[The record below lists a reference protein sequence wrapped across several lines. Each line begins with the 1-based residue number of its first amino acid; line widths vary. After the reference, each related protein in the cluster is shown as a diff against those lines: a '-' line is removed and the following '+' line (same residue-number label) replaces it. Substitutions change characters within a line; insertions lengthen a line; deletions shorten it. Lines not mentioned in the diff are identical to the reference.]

1 MKLPELKNRLK
12 NKYVVKVVAGVLTI
26 ALVGGC
32 VGTYTVKAEK
42 NDTVVSEE
50 GAETTEAE
58 EVSEDDSLEDELLG
72 KVSVSKKDMD
82 KEETVYFITD
92 ASGNV
97 DKTIVSDHLYNRD
110 GKDTIEDVSS
120 LSDIENV
127 KGDEEFSQDG
137 DKLQWKADGNDIYY
151 QGTTNAEAPVSQ
163 KVTYY
168 LDGKEISPEDLAG
181 KSGKVTIHFD
191 YTNNTSYTETVNGEK
206 VTVSVPFAA
215 ITGLV
220 LDDSF
225 SNIEVTNG
233 DVKENNGSSIVL
245 GYALPGLSDSLDV
258 EDSDFADGVTIPD
271 YFEVTA
277 DVEDFSLSTA
287 MTFVVNAAN
296 YVGVEGASLDSVDD
310 LLDELSDA
318 TEQLQDGSAEL
329 ADGADT
335 LADGAKTLKDGMS
348 TLKTGLA
355 SYTDGANQIN
365 TGLNTLNSSVPSLTS
380 GIATLNSSAKSLSDG
395 VALLN
400 STVSA
405 QFTDSEKQA
414 LVAQVDG
421 TIASQ
426 KSAVEAQAADTVNSQ
441 AEGIKSQVSASVD
454 TQADT
459 IKSQVSASV
468 DAQAD
473 TIKSQVASSVDAQ
486 ADTIKSQVSASVD
499 AQADTIKSQVTGA
512 VESTFNAGLTS
523 EIAGTAA
530 STLKANTQLI
540 TVLTNGVTPMVQ
552 AGFTQEVANAVKA
565 ANLPFTVT
573 DYSSAVVAFDTMK
586 GQQGAAEAYVQT
598 LISQNVDQ
606 IIADL
611 SGSVADTAKTVSE
624 QVAASTAVETSKTV
638 AGNAAV
644 EASKTVAAEA
654 AVTTAKSVAGEAAVT
669 ASKSVAGEAAVT
681 AAGQAAAT
689 AAYTGAVSGAEQ
701 AAVSAAEQTKSTV
714 AVSINATQ
722 ANGYSLVTGM
732 QALAAGTQ
740 TLADSAPALTS
751 GITQLVNGSNTL
763 VSNNKTLLD
772 GANQLADGTVQL
784 SDGANTLAEGSHTL
798 ADGIVEFN
806 EKGINKI
813 LDTYNGDIEPLA
825 NKLQATLDAG
835 ADYQSYAGIAD
846 GANGSVKFVYKLASI
861 KTADAE

>member
-127 KGDEEFSQDG
+127 KGDEEFTQDG

-168 LDGKEISPEDLAG
+168 LDGKEISPEELAG

-191 YTNNTSYTETVNGEK
+191 YTNNTSCTETVNGEK

-233 DVKENNGSSIVL
+233 DVKENNGSNIVL

-258 EDSDFADGVTIPD
+258 EDSDFTDDVTIPD

-296 YVGVEGASLDSVDD
+296 YVGVDGASLDSVDD

-426 KSAVEAQAADTVNSQ
+426 KSAIEAQAADTVNSQ
-441 AEGIKSQVSASVD
+441 AESIKSQVAANVD
-454 TQADT
+454 TQAET
-459 IKSQVSASV
+459 IKSQVSSSV
-468 DAQAD
+468 DAQAEE
-473 TIKSQVASSVDAQ
+473 IKSQVASNVGSTFDSGLSVKITGDAAAKLNEYADLINVLKAGVEPSVKEGFRQKMAALAQ
-486 ADTIKSQVSASVD
+486 AKGIQGTIATYDDAADFYNQYVSPSAGGATADQVIAQSVQEQVDEIVASL
-499 AQADTIKSQVTGA
+499 A
-512 VESTFNAGLTS
+512 
-523 EIAGTAA
+523 
-530 STLKANTQLI
+530 
-540 TVLTNGVTPMVQ
+540 
-552 AGFTQEVANAVKA
+552 
-565 ANLPFTVT
+565 
-573 DYSSAVVAFDTMK
+573 
-586 GQQGAAEAYVQT
+586 
-598 LISQNVDQ
+598 
-606 IIADL
+606 
-611 SGSVADTAKTVSE
+611 GSVAETAKTVSQ
-624 QVAASTAVETSKTV
+624 QVA
-638 AGNAAV
+638 G
-644 EASKTVAAEA
+644 EA
-654 AVTTAKSVAGEAAVT
+654 AVIAAKSVAGEAAVT

-714 AVSINATQ
+714 ASSINATQ

-740 TLADSAPALTS
+740 TLANSAPALTS

-813 LDTYNGDIEPLA
+813 LDAYNGDIEPLA

>member
-42 NDTVVSEE
+42 NNTVVSEE

-127 KGDEEFSQDG
+127 KGDEEFTQDG

-168 LDGKEISPEDLAG
+168 LDGKEISPEELAG

-191 YTNNTSYTETVNGEK
+191 YTNNTSCTETVNGEK

-233 DVKENNGSSIVL
+233 DVKENNGSNIVL

-258 EDSDFADGVTIPD
+258 EDSDFTDDVTIPD

-296 YVGVEGASLDSVDD
+296 YVGVDGASLDSVDD

-405 QFTDSEKQA
+405 KFTDSERQA

-426 KSAVEAQAADTVNSQ
+426 KSAIEAQAADTVNSQ
-441 AEGIKSQVSASVD
+441 AESIKSQVAANVD
-454 TQADT
+454 AQAET
-459 IKSQVSASV
+459 IKSQVASSV
-468 DAQAD
+468 NAQAD
-473 TIKSQVASSVDAQ
+473 TIKSQVASNVGSTFDNGLSAKITVDATTELQ
-486 ADTIKSQVSASVD
+486 SKQKLIAVLKAGVEPSVKD
-499 AQADTIKSQVTGA
+499 GFRQQMVALAQAKGIPVTIATYDDAADFYNQYVSPSAGGATADQV
-512 VESTFNAGLTS
+512 
-523 EIAGTAA
+523 IAQSVQEQVDGIVA
-530 STLKANTQLI
+530 SLA
-540 TVLTNGVTPMVQ
+540 
-552 AGFTQEVANAVKA
+552 
-565 ANLPFTVT
+565 
-573 DYSSAVVAFDTMK
+573 
-586 GQQGAAEAYVQT
+586 
-598 LISQNVDQ
+598 
-606 IIADL
+606 
-611 SGSVADTAKTVSE
+611 GSVAETAQTVS
-624 QVAASTAVETSKTV
+624 QQ
-638 AGNAAV
+638 
-644 EASKTVAAEA
+644 VAAEA
-654 AVTTAKSVAGEAAVT
+654 AVTAAKSVAGEAAVT

-714 AVSINATQ
+714 ASSINATQ

-813 LDTYNGDIEPLA
+813 LDAYNGDIEPLA

>member
-258 EDSDFADGVTIPD
+258 EDSDFTDDVTIPD

-365 TGLNTLNSSVPSLTS
+365 TGLNTLNASVPSLTS

-405 QFTDSEKQA
+405 KFTDSEKQA

-426 KSAVEAQAADTVNSQ
+426 KSAIEAQAAAT
-441 AEGIKSQVSASVD
+441 
-454 TQADT
+454 
-459 IKSQVSASV
+459 V
-468 DAQAD
+468 DAQKEQIQAQAAAVVESQKDQIQTAAVGIVASQESDIKSRAKTAVDNEFAGEKGAAVRSGAQTQLAQIKPVIESGVKAQFVDNVASKMVGTAYEGKVTSYSIAASIYDSQNGSGAAD
-473 TIKSQVASSVDAQ
+473 TFVNTQI
-486 ADTIKSQVSASVD
+486 DTIMTSLEDGVVSA
-499 AQADTIKSQVTGA
+499 AQQAAETAAQEAAYTA
-512 VESTFNAGLTS
+512 ATET
-523 EIAGTAA
+523 AGTAA
-530 STLKANTQLI
+530 YMGAS
-540 TVLTNGVTPMVQ
+540 Q
-552 AGFTQEVANAVKA
+552 AAGTA
-565 ANLPFTVT
+565 AYL
-573 DYSSAVVAFDTMK
+573 
-586 GQQGAAEAYVQT
+586 GA
-598 LISQNVDQ
+598 S
-606 IIADL
+606 
-611 SGSVADTAKTVSE
+611 
-624 QVAASTAVETSKTV
+624 
-638 AGNAAV
+638 
-644 EASKTVAAEA
+644 EA
-654 AVTTAKSVAGEAAVT
+654 AK
-669 ASKSVAGEAAVT
+669 
-681 AAGQAAAT
+681 T

-714 AVSINATQ
+714 ASSINATQ

-784 SDGANTLAEGSHTL
+784 SDGASTLAEGSHTL

-813 LDTYNGDIEPLA
+813 LDAYNGDIEPLA

>member
-110 GKDTIEDVSS
+110 GKDTIEDISS

-127 KGDEEFSQDG
+127 KGDEEFTQDG

-168 LDGKEISPEDLAG
+168 LDGKEISPEELAG

-405 QFTDSEKQA
+405 KFTDSEKQA

-426 KSAVEAQAADTVNSQ
+426 KSAIEAQAANTVNSQ
-441 AEGIKSQVSASVD
+441 ADGIKSQVA
-454 TQADT
+454 
-459 IKSQVSASV
+459 ASV
-468 DAQAD
+468 DAQAE

-486 ADTIKSQVSASVD
+486 AEGIKSQVASNV
-499 AQADTIKSQVTGA
+499 G
-512 VESTFNAGLTS
+512 STFDNGLS
-523 EIAGTAA
+523 AKIAGDATTALQSKQELIA
-530 STLKANTQLI
+530 VLKAGVEPGVKEGFRQNMSALSQS
-540 TVLTNGVTPMVQ
+540 NGYGSIDTYEAAVV
-552 AGFTQEVANAVKA
+552 FYNNAVSPTSGK
-565 ANLPFTVT
+565 
-573 DYSSAVVAFDTMK
+573 SADDVIAENIQKQVDGIVASL
-586 GQQGAAEAYVQT
+586 A
-598 LISQNVDQ
+598 
-606 IIADL
+606 
-611 SGSVADTAKTVSE
+611 GSVAETAQTVS
-624 QVAASTAVETSKTV
+624 QQ
-638 AGNAAV
+638 
-644 EASKTVAAEA
+644 VAAEA

-714 AVSINATQ
+714 ASSINATQ

-813 LDTYNGDIEPLA
+813 LDAYNGDIEPLA

>member
-233 DVKENNGSSIVL
+233 EVKENNGSSIVL

-365 TGLNTLNSSVPSLTS
+365 TGLNTLNASVPSLTS

-405 QFTDSEKQA
+405 KFTDSEKQA

-426 KSAVEAQAADTVNSQ
+426 KSAIEAQAAAT
-441 AEGIKSQVSASVD
+441 
-454 TQADT
+454 
-459 IKSQVSASV
+459 V
-468 DAQAD
+468 DAQKEQIQAQAAAVVESQKDQIQTAAVGIVASQESDIKSRAKTAVDNEFAGEKGAAVRSGAQTQLAQIKPVIESGVKAQFVDNVASKMVGTAYEGKVTSYSIAASIYDSQNGSGAAD
-473 TIKSQVASSVDAQ
+473 TFVNTQI
-486 ADTIKSQVSASVD
+486 DTIMTSLEDGVVSA
-499 AQADTIKSQVTGA
+499 AQQAAETAAQEAAYTA
-512 VESTFNAGLTS
+512 ATET
-523 EIAGTAA
+523 AGTAA
-530 STLKANTQLI
+530 YMGAS
-540 TVLTNGVTPMVQ
+540 Q
-552 AGFTQEVANAVKA
+552 AAGTA
-565 ANLPFTVT
+565 AYL
-573 DYSSAVVAFDTMK
+573 
-586 GQQGAAEAYVQT
+586 GA
-598 LISQNVDQ
+598 S
-606 IIADL
+606 
-611 SGSVADTAKTVSE
+611 
-624 QVAASTAVETSKTV
+624 
-638 AGNAAV
+638 
-644 EASKTVAAEA
+644 EA
-654 AVTTAKSVAGEAAVT
+654 AK
-669 ASKSVAGEAAVT
+669 
-681 AAGQAAAT
+681 T

-714 AVSINATQ
+714 ASSINATQ

-763 VSNNKTLLD
+763 VSNNKTLLN

-784 SDGANTLAEGSHTL
+784 SDGADALAEGSHTL

>member
-82 KEETVYFITD
+82 KEETVYFIAD

-365 TGLNTLNSSVPSLTS
+365 TGLNTLNASVPSLTS

-405 QFTDSEKQA
+405 KFTDSEKQA

-426 KSAVEAQAADTVNSQ
+426 KSAIEAQAAAT
-441 AEGIKSQVSASVD
+441 
-454 TQADT
+454 
-459 IKSQVSASV
+459 V
-468 DAQAD
+468 DAQKEQIQAQAAAVVESQKDQIQTAAVGIVASQESDIKSRAKTAVDNEFAGEKGAAVRSGAQTQLAQIKPVIESGVKAQFVDNVASKMVGTAYEGKVTSYSIAASIYDSQNGSGAAD
-473 TIKSQVASSVDAQ
+473 TFVNTQI
-486 ADTIKSQVSASVD
+486 DTIMTSLEDGVVSA
-499 AQADTIKSQVTGA
+499 AQQAAETAAQEAAYTA
-512 VESTFNAGLTS
+512 ATET
-523 EIAGTAA
+523 AGTAA
-530 STLKANTQLI
+530 YMGAS
-540 TVLTNGVTPMVQ
+540 Q
-552 AGFTQEVANAVKA
+552 AAGTA
-565 ANLPFTVT
+565 AYL
-573 DYSSAVVAFDTMK
+573 
-586 GQQGAAEAYVQT
+586 GA
-598 LISQNVDQ
+598 S
-606 IIADL
+606 
-611 SGSVADTAKTVSE
+611 
-624 QVAASTAVETSKTV
+624 
-638 AGNAAV
+638 
-644 EASKTVAAEA
+644 EA
-654 AVTTAKSVAGEAAVT
+654 AK
-669 ASKSVAGEAAVT
+669 
-681 AAGQAAAT
+681 T

-714 AVSINATQ
+714 ASSINATQ

>member
-127 KGDEEFSQDG
+127 KGDEEFTQDG

-168 LDGKEISPEDLAG
+168 LDGKEISPEELAG

-191 YTNNTSYTETVNGEK
+191 YTNNTSCTETVNGEK

-233 DVKENNGSSIVL
+233 DVKENNGSNIVL

-258 EDSDFADGVTIPD
+258 EDSDFTDDVTIPD

-296 YVGVEGASLDSVDD
+296 YVGVDGVSLDSVDD

-355 SYTDGANQIN
+355 SYTDGASQIN

-405 QFTDSEKQA
+405 KFTDSERQA

-421 TIASQ
+421 TITSQ
-426 KSAVEAQAADTVNSQ
+426 KSAIEAQAADTVNSQ
-441 AEGIKSQVSASVD
+441 AESIKSQVAANVD
-454 TQADT
+454 AQAET
-459 IKSQVSASV
+459 IKSQVASSV
-468 DAQAD
+468 NAQAD
-473 TIKSQVASSVDAQ
+473 TIKSQVASNVGSTFDSGLSAKITVDATTSLQ
-486 ADTIKSQVSASVD
+486 SKQELIAVLKAGVEPGVKEGFRQQMVAL
-499 AQADTIKSQVTGA
+499 AQAKGIQVTIATYDDAADFYNQYVSPSAGGA
-512 VESTFNAGLTS
+512 TANQV
-523 EIAGTAA
+523 IAQSVQEQVDGIVA
-530 STLKANTQLI
+530 SLA
-540 TVLTNGVTPMVQ
+540 
-552 AGFTQEVANAVKA
+552 
-565 ANLPFTVT
+565 
-573 DYSSAVVAFDTMK
+573 
-586 GQQGAAEAYVQT
+586 
-598 LISQNVDQ
+598 
-606 IIADL
+606 
-611 SGSVADTAKTVSE
+611 GSVAETAQTVS
-624 QVAASTAVETSKTV
+624 QQ
-638 AGNAAV
+638 
-644 EASKTVAAEA
+644 VAAEA
-654 AVTTAKSVAGEAAVT
+654 AVTAAKSVAGEAAVA

-714 AVSINATQ
+714 ASSINATQ

-806 EKGINKI
+806 EQGINKI
-813 LDTYNGDIEPLA
+813 LDAYNGDIEPLA

>member
-127 KGDEEFSQDG
+127 KGDEEFTQDG

-168 LDGKEISPEDLAG
+168 LDGKEISPEELAG

-191 YTNNTSYTETVNGEK
+191 YTNNTSCTETVNGEK

-233 DVKENNGSSIVL
+233 DVKENNGSNIVL

-258 EDSDFADGVTIPD
+258 EDSDFTDDVTIPD

-296 YVGVEGASLDSVDD
+296 YVGVDGASLDSVDD

-426 KSAVEAQAADTVNSQ
+426 KSAIEAQAADTVNSQ
-441 AEGIKSQVSASVD
+441 AESIKSQVAANVD
-454 TQADT
+454 AQAET
-459 IKSQVSASV
+459 IKSQVAASV
-468 DAQAD
+468 NAQAD
-473 TIKSQVASSVDAQ
+473 TIKSQVASNV
-486 ADTIKSQVSASVD
+486 
-499 AQADTIKSQVTGA
+499 G
-512 VESTFNAGLTS
+512 STFDSGLSTKITGDATTALQSKQELIAVLKAGVEPGVKEGFRQNMSALAQS
-523 EIAGTAA
+523 YGAA
-530 STLKANTQLI
+530 SIDTYEAAVVFYN
-540 TVLTNGVTPMVQ
+540 
-552 AGFTQEVANAVKA
+552 NAVSPTSGKSA
-565 ANLPFTVT
+565 ADVITENIQEQV
-573 DYSSAVVAFDTMK
+573 DEIVASL
-586 GQQGAAEAYVQT
+586 A
-598 LISQNVDQ
+598 
-606 IIADL
+606 
-611 SGSVADTAKTVSE
+611 GSVAETAKTVS
-624 QVAASTAVETSKTV
+624 QQ
-638 AGNAAV
+638 
-644 EASKTVAAEA
+644 VAAEA
-654 AVTTAKSVAGEAAVT
+654 AVTAAKSVAGEAAVT

-714 AVSINATQ
+714 ASSINATQ

-784 SDGANTLAEGSHTL
+784 SDGASTLAEGSHTL

-806 EKGINKI
+806 EQGINKI
-813 LDTYNGDIEPLA
+813 LDAYNGDIEPLA

>member
-127 KGDEEFSQDG
+127 KGDEEFTQDG

-168 LDGKEISPEDLAG
+168 LDGKEISPEELAG

-191 YTNNTSYTETVNGEK
+191 YTNNTSCTETVNGEK

-233 DVKENNGSSIVL
+233 DVKENNGSNIVL

-258 EDSDFADGVTIPD
+258 EDSDFTDDVTIPD

-296 YVGVEGASLDSVDD
+296 YVGVDGASLDSVDD

-335 LADGAKTLKDGMS
+335 LADGAKILKDGMS

-405 QFTDSEKQA
+405 KFTDSEKQA

-426 KSAVEAQAADTVNSQ
+426 KSAIEAQAADTVNSQ
-441 AEGIKSQVSASVD
+441 AEGIKSQVAANVD
-454 TQADT
+454 AQAET
-459 IKSQVSASV
+459 IKSQVAASV
-468 DAQAD
+468 NAQAD
-473 TIKSQVASSVDAQ
+473 TIKSQVASNVGSTFDSGLSTKITGDATTALQSKQELIAVLKAGVEPSVKDGFRQQMVALAQ
-486 ADTIKSQVSASVD
+486 AKGIPVTIATYDD
-499 AQADTIKSQVTGA
+499 A
-512 VESTFNAGLTS
+512 
-523 EIAGTAA
+523 
-530 STLKANTQLI
+530 
-540 TVLTNGVTPMVQ
+540 
-552 AGFTQEVANAVKA
+552 AGFYNQYVSPSAGGATADQVIAQSVQEQVDRIVAS
-565 ANLPFTVT
+565 L
-573 DYSSAVVAFDTMK
+573 
-586 GQQGAAEAYVQT
+586 AE
-598 LISQNVDQ
+598 
-606 IIADL
+606 
-611 SGSVADTAKTVSE
+611 SVAETAQTVS
-624 QVAASTAVETSKTV
+624 QQ
-638 AGNAAV
+638 
-644 EASKTVAAEA
+644 VAAEA
-654 AVTTAKSVAGEAAVT
+654 AVTAAKSVAGEAAVT

-714 AVSINATQ
+714 ASSINATQ

-806 EKGINKI
+806 EQGINKI
-813 LDTYNGDIEPLA
+813 LDAYNGDIEPLA

>member
-127 KGDEEFSQDG
+127 KGDEEFTQDG

-163 KVTYY
+163 EVTYY
-168 LDGKEISPEDLAG
+168 LDGKEISPEELAG

-191 YTNNTSYTETVNGEK
+191 YTNNTSCTETVNGEK

-233 DVKENNGSSIVL
+233 DVKENNGSNIVL

-258 EDSDFADGVTIPD
+258 EDSDFTDDVTIPD

-405 QFTDSEKQA
+405 KFTDSERQA

-426 KSAVEAQAADTVNSQ
+426 KSAIEAQAADTVNSQ
-441 AEGIKSQVSASVD
+441 AESIKSQVAANVD
-454 TQADT
+454 AQAET
-459 IKSQVSASV
+459 IKSQVASSV
-468 DAQAD
+468 NAQAD
-473 TIKSQVASSVDAQ
+473 TIKSQVASNVGSTFDSGLSAKITGDATTALQSKQELIAVLKAGVEPGVKEGFRQQMVALAQ
-486 ADTIKSQVSASVD
+486 AKGI
-499 AQADTIKSQVTGA
+499 QVTIATYDDAADFYNQYVSPSAGGA
-512 VESTFNAGLTS
+512 TANQV
-523 EIAGTAA
+523 IAQSVQEQVDGIVA
-530 STLKANTQLI
+530 SLA
-540 TVLTNGVTPMVQ
+540 
-552 AGFTQEVANAVKA
+552 
-565 ANLPFTVT
+565 
-573 DYSSAVVAFDTMK
+573 
-586 GQQGAAEAYVQT
+586 
-598 LISQNVDQ
+598 
-606 IIADL
+606 
-611 SGSVADTAKTVSE
+611 GSVAETAKTVS
-624 QVAASTAVETSKTV
+624 QQ
-638 AGNAAV
+638 
-644 EASKTVAAEA
+644 VAAEA
-654 AVTTAKSVAGEAAVT
+654 AVTAAKSVAGEAAVT

-714 AVSINATQ
+714 ASSINATQ

-806 EKGINKI
+806 EQGINKI
-813 LDTYNGDIEPLA
+813 LDAYNGDIEPLA

>member
-127 KGDEEFSQDG
+127 KGDEEFTQDG

-168 LDGKEISPEDLAG
+168 LDGKEISPEELAG

-191 YTNNTSYTETVNGEK
+191 YTNNTSCTETVNGEK

-233 DVKENNGSSIVL
+233 DVKENNGSNIVL

-258 EDSDFADGVTIPD
+258 EDSDFTDDVTIPD

-296 YVGVEGASLDSVDD
+296 YVGVDGASLDSVDD

-405 QFTDSEKQA
+405 KFTDSERQA

-426 KSAVEAQAADTVNSQ
+426 KSAIEAQAADTVNSQ
-441 AEGIKSQVSASVD
+441 AEGIKSQVAANVD
-454 TQADT
+454 AQAET
-459 IKSQVSASV
+459 IKSQVAASV
-468 DAQAD
+468 NAQAD
-473 TIKSQVASSVDAQ
+473 TIKSQVASNVGSTFDSGLSTKITGDATTALQSKQELIAVLKAGVEPGVKEGFRQQMVALAQ
-486 ADTIKSQVSASVD
+486 AKGI
-499 AQADTIKSQVTGA
+499 QVTIATYDDAADFYNQYVSPSAGGA
-512 VESTFNAGLTS
+512 TANQV
-523 EIAGTAA
+523 IAQSVQEQVDGIVA
-530 STLKANTQLI
+530 SLA
-540 TVLTNGVTPMVQ
+540 
-552 AGFTQEVANAVKA
+552 
-565 ANLPFTVT
+565 
-573 DYSSAVVAFDTMK
+573 
-586 GQQGAAEAYVQT
+586 
-598 LISQNVDQ
+598 
-606 IIADL
+606 
-611 SGSVADTAKTVSE
+611 GSVAETAKTVS
-624 QVAASTAVETSKTV
+624 QQ
-638 AGNAAV
+638 
-644 EASKTVAAEA
+644 VAAEA
-654 AVTTAKSVAGEAAVT
+654 AVTAAKSVAGEAAVT

-714 AVSINATQ
+714 ASSINATQ

-806 EKGINKI
+806 EQGINKI
-813 LDTYNGDIEPLA
+813 LDAYNGDIEPLA

>member
-1 MKLPELKNRLK
+1 MKLPELRNRLK

-110 GKDTIEDVSS
+110 CKDTIEDVSS

-233 DVKENNGSSIVL
+233 DVKENNGSNIVL

-258 EDSDFADGVTIPD
+258 EDSDFTDDVTIPD

-296 YVGVEGASLDSVDD
+296 YVGVDGASLDSVDD

-365 TGLNTLNSSVPSLTS
+365 TGLNTLNASVPSLTS

-405 QFTDSEKQA
+405 KFTDSEKQA

-426 KSAVEAQAADTVNSQ
+426 KSAIEAQAANTVNSQ
-441 AEGIKSQVSASVD
+441 ADGIKRQVAASVD
-454 TQADT
+454 AQAET
-459 IKSQVSASV
+459 IKSQVAASV
-468 DAQAD
+468 NAQAD
-473 TIKSQVASSVDAQ
+473 TIKSQVASNVGSTFDSGLSAKITVDATTALQ
-486 ADTIKSQVSASVD
+486 SKQELIAVLKAGVEPSVKEGFRQKMAAL
-499 AQADTIKSQVTGA
+499 AQAKGIQVT
-512 VESTFNAGLTS
+512 
-523 EIAGTAA
+523 IATYDDA
-530 STLKANTQLI
+530 
-540 TVLTNGVTPMVQ
+540 
-552 AGFTQEVANAVKA
+552 AGFYDQYVSPSAGGATADQVIAQSVQEQVDGIVASLA
-565 ANLPFTVT
+565 
-573 DYSSAVVAFDTMK
+573 
-586 GQQGAAEAYVQT
+586 
-598 LISQNVDQ
+598 
-606 IIADL
+606 
-611 SGSVADTAKTVSE
+611 GSVAETAQTVS
-624 QVAASTAVETSKTV
+624 QQ
-638 AGNAAV
+638 
-644 EASKTVAAEA
+644 VAAEA
-654 AVTTAKSVAGEAAVT
+654 AVKAAKSVAGEAAVT

-714 AVSINATQ
+714 ASSINATQ

-772 GANQLADGTVQL
+772 GATQLADGTVQL
-784 SDGANTLAEGSHTL
+784 SDGANTLADGSHTL

-806 EKGINKI
+806 EQGINKI
-813 LDTYNGDIEPLA
+813 LDAYNGDIEPLA

>member
-329 ADGADT
+329 AGGADT

-405 QFTDSEKQA
+405 KFTDSEKQA

-426 KSAVEAQAADTVNSQ
+426 KSAIEAQAAAT
-441 AEGIKSQVSASVD
+441 
-454 TQADT
+454 
-459 IKSQVSASV
+459 V
-468 DAQAD
+468 DAQKEQIQAQATAVVESQKDQIQTAAVGIVASQESDIKSRAKTAVDNEFAGEKGAYVRSGAQSELSQVKPVIESGVKAQFVQNIASKVAEIPTLSAMFSTVTDYDTAKNIYDNYLVNQSGAAD
-473 TIKSQVASSVDAQ
+473 TFVETQI
-486 ADTIKSQVSASVD
+486 DTIMTSLEDGVVSA
-499 AQADTIKSQVTGA
+499 AQQAAETAAQEAAYTA
-512 VESTFNAGLTS
+512 ATET
-523 EIAGTAA
+523 AGTAA
-530 STLKANTQLI
+530 YMGAS
-540 TVLTNGVTPMVQ
+540 Q
-552 AGFTQEVANAVKA
+552 AAGTA
-565 ANLPFTVT
+565 AYL
-573 DYSSAVVAFDTMK
+573 
-586 GQQGAAEAYVQT
+586 GA
-598 LISQNVDQ
+598 S
-606 IIADL
+606 
-611 SGSVADTAKTVSE
+611 
-624 QVAASTAVETSKTV
+624 
-638 AGNAAV
+638 
-644 EASKTVAAEA
+644 EA
-654 AVTTAKSVAGEAAVT
+654 AK
-669 ASKSVAGEAAVT
+669 
-681 AAGQAAAT
+681 T

-701 AAVSAAEQTKSTV
+701 VAVSAAEQTKSTV
-714 AVSINATQ
+714 ASSINATQ

>member
-365 TGLNTLNSSVPSLTS
+365 TGLNTLNASVPSLTS

-405 QFTDSEKQA
+405 KFTDSEKQA

-426 KSAVEAQAADTVNSQ
+426 KSAIEAQAANTVNSQ
-441 AEGIKSQVSASVD
+441 AEGIKSQVA
-454 TQADT
+454 
-459 IKSQVSASV
+459 ASV
-468 DAQAD
+468 DAQAE
-473 TIKSQVASSVDAQ
+473 TIKSQVA
-486 ADTIKSQVSASVD
+486 ASVD
-499 AQADTIKSQVTGA
+499 AQAEGIKSQVASNVG
-512 VESTFNAGLTS
+512 STFDSGLSAKITGDATTALQS
-523 EIAGTAA
+523 KQELIAV
-530 STLKANTQLI
+530 LKAGVEPGVKEGFRQNMSALSQS
-540 TVLTNGVTPMVQ
+540 NGYGSIDTYEAAVV
-552 AGFTQEVANAVKA
+552 FYNNAVSPTSGK
-565 ANLPFTVT
+565 
-573 DYSSAVVAFDTMK
+573 SADDVIAENIQKQVDGIVASL
-586 GQQGAAEAYVQT
+586 A
-598 LISQNVDQ
+598 
-606 IIADL
+606 
-611 SGSVADTAKTVSE
+611 GSVAETAQTVS
-624 QVAASTAVETSKTV
+624 QQ
-638 AGNAAV
+638 
-644 EASKTVAAEA
+644 VAAEA

-714 AVSINATQ
+714 ASSINATQ

>member
-151 QGTTNAEAPVSQ
+151 QGTTNVEAPVSQ

-365 TGLNTLNSSVPSLTS
+365 TGLNTLNASVPSLTS

-405 QFTDSEKQA
+405 KFTDSEKQA

-426 KSAVEAQAADTVNSQ
+426 KSAIEAQAAAT
-441 AEGIKSQVSASVD
+441 
-454 TQADT
+454 
-459 IKSQVSASV
+459 V
-468 DAQAD
+468 DAQKEQIQAQAAAVVESQKDQIQTAAVGIVASQESDIKSRAKTAVDNEFAGEKGAAVRSGAQTQLAQIKPVIESGVKAQFVDNVASKMVGTAYEGKVTSYSIAASIYDSQNGSGAAD
-473 TIKSQVASSVDAQ
+473 TFVETQIA
-486 ADTIKSQVSASVD
+486 TIMTSLEDGVVSA
-499 AQADTIKSQVTGA
+499 AQQAAETAAQEAAYTA
-512 VESTFNAGLTS
+512 ATET
-523 EIAGTAA
+523 AGTAA
-530 STLKANTQLI
+530 YMGAS
-540 TVLTNGVTPMVQ
+540 Q
-552 AGFTQEVANAVKA
+552 AAGTA
-565 ANLPFTVT
+565 AYL
-573 DYSSAVVAFDTMK
+573 
-586 GQQGAAEAYVQT
+586 GA
-598 LISQNVDQ
+598 S
-606 IIADL
+606 
-611 SGSVADTAKTVSE
+611 
-624 QVAASTAVETSKTV
+624 
-638 AGNAAV
+638 
-644 EASKTVAAEA
+644 EA
-654 AVTTAKSVAGEAAVT
+654 AK
-669 ASKSVAGEAAVT
+669 
-681 AAGQAAAT
+681 T

-714 AVSINATQ
+714 ASSINATQ

>member
-1 MKLPELKNRLK
+1 MKLPELRNRLK

-405 QFTDSEKQA
+405 KFTDSEKQA

-426 KSAVEAQAADTVNSQ
+426 KSAIEAQAADTVNSQ
-441 AEGIKSQVSASVD
+441 AEGIKSQVAANVD
-454 TQADT
+454 AQAET
-459 IKSQVSASV
+459 IKSQVAASV
-468 DAQAD
+468 DAQAEG
-473 TIKSQVASSVDAQ
+473 IKSQVASNV
-486 ADTIKSQVSASVD
+486 
-499 AQADTIKSQVTGA
+499 G
-512 VESTFNAGLTS
+512 STFDNGLS
-523 EIAGTAA
+523 AKIAGDATTALQSKQELIA
-530 STLKANTQLI
+530 VLKAGVEPGVKEGFRQNMSALSQS
-540 TVLTNGVTPMVQ
+540 NGYGSIDTYEAAVV
-552 AGFTQEVANAVKA
+552 FYNNAVSPTSGK
-565 ANLPFTVT
+565 
-573 DYSSAVVAFDTMK
+573 SADDVIAENIQKQVDGIVASL
-586 GQQGAAEAYVQT
+586 A
-598 LISQNVDQ
+598 
-606 IIADL
+606 
-611 SGSVADTAKTVSE
+611 GSVAETAQTVS
-624 QVAASTAVETSKTV
+624 QQ
-638 AGNAAV
+638 
-644 EASKTVAAEA
+644 VAAEA

-714 AVSINATQ
+714 ASSINATQ

>member
-1 MKLPELKNRLK
+1 MKLPELRNRLK

-97 DKTIVSDHLYNRD
+97 DKTIVSDHLYNRG

-365 TGLNTLNSSVPSLTS
+365 TGLNTLNASVPSLTS

-405 QFTDSEKQA
+405 KFTDSEKQA

-426 KSAVEAQAADTVNSQ
+426 KSAIEAQAADTVNSQ
-441 AEGIKSQVSASVD
+441 AEGIKSQVASNVD
-454 TQADT
+454 AQAET
-459 IKSQVSASV
+459 IKSQVAASV
-468 DAQAD
+468 DAQAEG
-473 TIKSQVASSVDAQ
+473 IKSQVASNV
-486 ADTIKSQVSASVD
+486 
-499 AQADTIKSQVTGA
+499 G
-512 VESTFNAGLTS
+512 STFDNGLSAKITGEATTALQS
-523 EIAGTAA
+523 KQELIAV
-530 STLKANTQLI
+530 LKAGVEPGVKEGFRQNMSALSQS
-540 TVLTNGVTPMVQ
+540 NGYGSIDTYEAAVV
-552 AGFTQEVANAVKA
+552 FYNNAVSPTSGK
-565 ANLPFTVT
+565 
-573 DYSSAVVAFDTMK
+573 SADDVIAENIQKQVDGIVASL
-586 GQQGAAEAYVQT
+586 A
-598 LISQNVDQ
+598 
-606 IIADL
+606 
-611 SGSVADTAKTVSE
+611 GSVADTAQTVS
-624 QVAASTAVETSKTV
+624 QQ
-638 AGNAAV
+638 
-644 EASKTVAAEA
+644 VAAEA

-714 AVSINATQ
+714 ASSINATQ

-740 TLADSAPALTS
+740 TIADSAPALTS

>member
-110 GKDTIEDVSS
+110 GKDTIEDISS

-127 KGDEEFSQDG
+127 KGDEEFTQDG

-168 LDGKEISPEDLAG
+168 LDGKEISPEELAG

-405 QFTDSEKQA
+405 KFTDSEKQA

-426 KSAVEAQAADTVNSQ
+426 KSAIEAQAADTVNSQ
-441 AEGIKSQVSASVD
+441 AEGIKSQVAANVD
-454 TQADT
+454 AQAET
-459 IKSQVSASV
+459 IKSQVAASV
-468 DAQAD
+468 DAQAEG
-473 TIKSQVASSVDAQ
+473 IKSQVASNV
-486 ADTIKSQVSASVD
+486 
-499 AQADTIKSQVTGA
+499 G
-512 VESTFNAGLTS
+512 STFDNGLS
-523 EIAGTAA
+523 AKIAGDATTALQSKQELIA
-530 STLKANTQLI
+530 VLKAGVEPGVKEGFRQNMSALSQS
-540 TVLTNGVTPMVQ
+540 NGYGSIDTYEAAVV
-552 AGFTQEVANAVKA
+552 FYNNAVSPTSGK
-565 ANLPFTVT
+565 
-573 DYSSAVVAFDTMK
+573 SADDVIAENIQKQVDGIVASL
-586 GQQGAAEAYVQT
+586 A
-598 LISQNVDQ
+598 
-606 IIADL
+606 
-611 SGSVADTAKTVSE
+611 GSVAETAQTVS
-624 QVAASTAVETSKTV
+624 QQ
-638 AGNAAV
+638 
-644 EASKTVAAEA
+644 VAAEA

-714 AVSINATQ
+714 ASSINATQ

-813 LDTYNGDIEPLA
+813 LDAYNGDIEPLA

>member
-110 GKDTIEDVSS
+110 GKDTIEDISS

-127 KGDEEFSQDG
+127 KGDEEFTQDG

-168 LDGKEISPEDLAG
+168 LDGKEISPEELAG

-405 QFTDSEKQA
+405 KFTDSEKQA

-426 KSAVEAQAADTVNSQ
+426 KSAIEAQAADTVNSQ
-441 AEGIKSQVSASVD
+441 AEGIKSQVAANVD
-454 TQADT
+454 AQAET
-459 IKSQVSASV
+459 IKSQVAASV
-468 DAQAD
+468 DAQAEG
-473 TIKSQVASSVDAQ
+473 IKSQVASNV
-486 ADTIKSQVSASVD
+486 
-499 AQADTIKSQVTGA
+499 G
-512 VESTFNAGLTS
+512 STFDNGLS
-523 EIAGTAA
+523 AKIAGDATTALQSKQELIA
-530 STLKANTQLI
+530 VLKAGVEPGVKEGFRQNMSALSQS
-540 TVLTNGVTPMVQ
+540 NGYGSIDTYEAAVV
-552 AGFTQEVANAVKA
+552 FYNNAVSPTSGK
-565 ANLPFTVT
+565 
-573 DYSSAVVAFDTMK
+573 SADDVIAENIQKQVDGIVASL
-586 GQQGAAEAYVQT
+586 A
-598 LISQNVDQ
+598 
-606 IIADL
+606 
-611 SGSVADTAKTVSE
+611 GSVAETAQTVS
-624 QVAASTAVETSKTV
+624 QQ
-638 AGNAAV
+638 
-644 EASKTVAAEA
+644 VAAEA

-714 AVSINATQ
+714 ASSINATQ

>member
-191 YTNNTSYTETVNGEK
+191 YTNNTSYTEAVNGEK

-405 QFTDSEKQA
+405 KFTDSEKQA

-426 KSAVEAQAADTVNSQ
+426 KSAIEAQAANTVNSQADGIKSQVAASVDAQAETIKSQVAASVDAQ
-441 AEGIKSQVSASVD
+441 AEGIKSQVASNVGSTFDSGLSAKITGDATTALQSKQELIAVLKAGVEPGVKEGFRQNMSALSQSNGYGSIDTYEAAVVFYNNAVSPTSGKSADDVIAENIQKQVD
-454 TQADT
+454 G
-459 IKSQVSASV
+459 I
-468 DAQAD
+468 
-473 TIKSQVASSVDAQ
+473 VASLA
-486 ADTIKSQVSASVD
+486 
-499 AQADTIKSQVTGA
+499 
-512 VESTFNAGLTS
+512 
-523 EIAGTAA
+523 
-530 STLKANTQLI
+530 
-540 TVLTNGVTPMVQ
+540 
-552 AGFTQEVANAVKA
+552 
-565 ANLPFTVT
+565 
-573 DYSSAVVAFDTMK
+573 
-586 GQQGAAEAYVQT
+586 
-598 LISQNVDQ
+598 
-606 IIADL
+606 
-611 SGSVADTAKTVSE
+611 GSVADTAQTVS
-624 QVAASTAVETSKTV
+624 QQ
-638 AGNAAV
+638 
-644 EASKTVAAEA
+644 VAAEA

-681 AAGQAAAT
+681 AAEQAAKT

-714 AVSINATQ
+714 ASSINATQ

-813 LDTYNGDIEPLA
+813 LDAYNGDIEPLA

>member
-42 NDTVVSEE
+42 NNTVVSEE

-127 KGDEEFSQDG
+127 KGDEEFTQDG

-168 LDGKEISPEDLAG
+168 LDGKEIAPEELAG

-191 YTNNTSYTETVNGEK
+191 YTNNTSCTETVNGEK

-233 DVKENNGSSIVL
+233 DVKENNGSNIVL

-258 EDSDFADGVTIPD
+258 EDSDFTDDVTIPD

-296 YVGVEGASLDSVDD
+296 YVGVDGASLDSVDD

-405 QFTDSEKQA
+405 KFTDSERQA

-426 KSAVEAQAADTVNSQ
+426 KSAIEAQAADTVNSQ
-441 AEGIKSQVSASVD
+441 AESIKSQVAANVD
-454 TQADT
+454 TQAET
-459 IKSQVSASV
+459 IKSQVSSSV
-468 DAQAD
+468 DAQAEE
-473 TIKSQVASSVDAQ
+473 IKSQVASNVGSTFDSGLSVKITGDAAAKLNEYADLINVLKAGVEPSVKEGFRQKMAALAQ
-486 ADTIKSQVSASVD
+486 AKGIQGTIATYDD
-499 AQADTIKSQVTGA
+499 A
-512 VESTFNAGLTS
+512 
-523 EIAGTAA
+523 
-530 STLKANTQLI
+530 
-540 TVLTNGVTPMVQ
+540 
-552 AGFTQEVANAVKA
+552 AGFYDQYVSPSAGGATADQVIAQSVQEQVDEIVASLA
-565 ANLPFTVT
+565 
-573 DYSSAVVAFDTMK
+573 
-586 GQQGAAEAYVQT
+586 
-598 LISQNVDQ
+598 
-606 IIADL
+606 
-611 SGSVADTAKTVSE
+611 GSVAETAKTVSQ
-624 QVAASTAVETSKTV
+624 QVA
-638 AGNAAV
+638 G
-644 EASKTVAAEA
+644 EA
-654 AVTTAKSVAGEAAVT
+654 AVIAAKSVAGEAAVT

-714 AVSINATQ
+714 ASSINATQ

-740 TLADSAPALTS
+740 TLANSAPALTS

-813 LDTYNGDIEPLA
+813 LDAYNGDIEPLA

>member
-82 KEETVYFITD
+82 KEETVYFIAD

-191 YTNNTSYTETVNGEK
+191 YTNNTSYTETVNGDK

-258 EDSDFADGVTIPD
+258 EDSDFTDDVTIPD

-296 YVGVEGASLDSVDD
+296 YVGVEGGSLDSVDD

-365 TGLNTLNSSVPSLTS
+365 TGLNTLNASVPSLTS

-405 QFTDSEKQA
+405 KFTDSEKQA

-426 KSAVEAQAADTVNSQ
+426 KSAIEAQAAAT
-441 AEGIKSQVSASVD
+441 
-454 TQADT
+454 
-459 IKSQVSASV
+459 V
-468 DAQAD
+468 DAQKEQIQAQAAAVVESQKDQIQTAAVGIVASQESDIKSRAKTAVDNEFAGEKGAYVRSGAQSELSQVKPVIESGVKAQFVQNIASKVAEIPTLSAMFSTVTDYDTAKNIYDNYLVKQSGAAD
-473 TIKSQVASSVDAQ
+473 TFVETQI
-486 ADTIKSQVSASVD
+486 DTIMTSLEDGVVSA
-499 AQADTIKSQVTGA
+499 AQQAAETAAQEAAYTA
-512 VESTFNAGLTS
+512 ATET
-523 EIAGTAA
+523 AGTAA
-530 STLKANTQLI
+530 YMGAS
-540 TVLTNGVTPMVQ
+540 Q
-552 AGFTQEVANAVKA
+552 AAGTA
-565 ANLPFTVT
+565 AYL
-573 DYSSAVVAFDTMK
+573 
-586 GQQGAAEAYVQT
+586 GA
-598 LISQNVDQ
+598 S
-606 IIADL
+606 
-611 SGSVADTAKTVSE
+611 
-624 QVAASTAVETSKTV
+624 
-638 AGNAAV
+638 
-644 EASKTVAAEA
+644 EA
-654 AVTTAKSVAGEAAVT
+654 AK
-669 ASKSVAGEAAVT
+669 
-681 AAGQAAAT
+681 T

-714 AVSINATQ
+714 ASSINATQ

-813 LDTYNGDIEPLA
+813 FDTYNGDIEPLA